1 MYNWK
6 LPDVNSSLNGCKTLT
21 EKLTCCVFFKW
32 KHDPFNTTLKVFF
45 SELQFWGAKKPLNQN
60 LTRFEK
66 IRFKIMLLKKHQ
78 KCKISRFLGVKWT
91 KTWFLHAKIFQN
103 LICSKFFNSKSN
115 AFSFF
120 QSKIWRFLKFLIK
133 IWRVRKFE
141 FKIWEVS
148 KFLSPKCEFYLVF
161 QVLTEWRYFLSTSIT
176 PYFEDEKWTTMFV
189 VVLVTRSRTGSCQT
203 SNRLSMVVKLL
214 NEKLTCCVFF
224 KWKHDPFNTTLKV
237 FFSELQIWR
246 AKKPLNRN
254 LTRFEKIHFKIML
267 LKKHQKCKISGF
279 LGVKWTKKWFFACKN
294 FSKPDMSKFFQF
306 KI

>member
-1 MYNWK
+1 MSK
-6 LPDVNSSLNGCKTLT
+6 L
-21 EKLTCCVFFKW
+21 
-32 KHDPFNTTLKVFF
+32 FNT
-45 SELQFWGAKKPLNQN
+45 
-60 LTRFEK
+60 
-66 IRFKIMLLKKHQ
+66 
-78 KCKISRFLGVKWT
+78 
-91 KTWFLHAKIFQN
+91 
-103 LICSKFFNSKSN
+103 KSN
-115 AFSFF
+115 ALSFF

-224 KWKHDPFNTTLKV
+224 IWKHDPFNTTLKV

-246 AKKPLNRN
+246 AKK
-254 LTRFEKIHFKIML
+254 T
-267 LKKHQKCKISGF
+267 
-279 LGVKWTKKWFFACKN
+279 
-294 FSKPDMSKFFQF
+294 SKSKSDAFWKDSF
-306 KI
+306 